1 MSKFSAAQ
9 IGKTALTLVIMTSV
23 LGVAFGESAYRKAC
37 YLNFLALES
46 FPTMNPLRRDKLV
59 SQIEYED
66 EIGLKHRLFVFESPI
81 DGEKSSCR
89 VLVTDEDYRVTSSWN
104 ADRSDKLLNVGF
116 MNHTNPPVLE
126 IVRCNDDENALVCE
140 HLCLHMG
147 VLQSF
152 QYKPSGS
159 RVVAR

>member
-9 IGKTALTLVIMTSV
+9 IGKTALTIVIMTGV
-23 LGVAFGESAYRKAC
+23 LGVAFGESVYKKAC

-46 FPTMNPLRRDKLV
+46 FPTMNPMQRDKLV
-59 SQIEYED
+59 SQIDYED

-81 DGEKSSCR
+81 DEEKSSCR

-116 MNHTNPPVLE
+116 MDHTHPPVLE
-126 IVRCNDDENALVCE
+126 IVRCSDENNSLVCE

-152 QYKPSGS
+152 EYKPTGS
-159 RVVAR
+159 RVTAR